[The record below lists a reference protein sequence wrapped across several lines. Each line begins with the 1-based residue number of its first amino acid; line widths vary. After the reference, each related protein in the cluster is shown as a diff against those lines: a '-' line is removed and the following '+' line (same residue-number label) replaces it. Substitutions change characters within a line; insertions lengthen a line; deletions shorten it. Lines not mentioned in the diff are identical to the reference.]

1 MFNTPLE
8 ALKAVHALLTE
19 NRWLPCSDTA
29 HLKNRFDLL
38 VRRYEHLLIEE
49 PSVSILEAEW
59 DEPEEEVI
67 GE

>member
-38 VRRYEHLLIEE
+38 VRKYEHLLTEE
-49 PSVSILEAEW
+49 PILEAEW
-59 DEPEEEVI
+59 DDPEEEVI